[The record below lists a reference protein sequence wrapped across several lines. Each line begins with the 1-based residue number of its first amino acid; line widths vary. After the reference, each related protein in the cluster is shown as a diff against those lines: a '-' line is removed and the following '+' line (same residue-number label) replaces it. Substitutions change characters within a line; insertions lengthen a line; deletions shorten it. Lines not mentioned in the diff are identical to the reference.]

1 MKVLSKNEAAFQL
14 LKVVANA
21 IDGSKD
27 VIALASELEG
37 QGAPRDLVNDVLETT
52 ASIVI
57 DEAYEAIKNILEVL

>member
-1 MKVLSKNEAAFQL
+1 MKVLSKNEAAFKL

-21 IDGSKD
+21 IEGSKNA
-27 VIALASELEG
+27 IALASELEG
-37 QGAPRDLVNDVLETT
+37 QGAPRDLVDDVLETT